1 MRILFIQCLFLLFVS
16 FLADPCAIY
25 AKEETQSLE
34 AIRQAV
40 LDFVLKQTTDR
51 AGRSTDVKVG
61 YLDTRLRL
69 VKCEESIE
77 VFFPRAYGTHGKI
90 TVGVRCVG
98 PKSWTL
104 YVPVTII
111 SNERVV
117 VADRSMPRGTVL
129 TKSDFI
135 LIERDIARLPN
146 GYLTDPS
153 QAIGKILK
161 RPVRKGAVL
170 RNSVVQAP
178 IAIRSG
184 SRVTMMVRTGTVEV
198 RMRGKSLDNGVLGER
213 IKVQTLSSGKMVEGT
228 IISSDVVLVDTP

>member
-1 MRILFIQCLFLLFVS
+1 MRILFIPCLFLLFVS
-16 FLADPCAIY
+16 FFAGPCVIY
-25 AKEETQSLE
+25 AKGENQSLE

-40 LDFVLKQTTDR
+40 LDFVLQQITDR
-51 AGRSTDVKVG
+51 AGRSTAVKVG
-61 YLDTRLRL
+61 HLDTRLCL
-69 VKCEESIE
+69 VKCEESLE
-77 VFFPRAYGTHGKI
+77 VFSPKAYGTHGKT
-90 TVGVRCVG
+90 TVGVRCGG

-104 YVPVTII
+104 YVPVTIT
-111 SNERVV
+111 SNESVV
-117 VADRSMPRGTVL
+117 VADRSMPRGTIL

-170 RNSVVQAP
+170 KNSVIEAP
-178 IAIRSG
+178 IAISRG
-184 SRVTMMVRTGTVEV
+184 SSVTLMVRTGTVEV
-198 RMRGKSLDNGVLGER
+198 RMKGKSLDNGALGER

-228 IISSDVVLVDTP
+228 IISSDVVLMDTP